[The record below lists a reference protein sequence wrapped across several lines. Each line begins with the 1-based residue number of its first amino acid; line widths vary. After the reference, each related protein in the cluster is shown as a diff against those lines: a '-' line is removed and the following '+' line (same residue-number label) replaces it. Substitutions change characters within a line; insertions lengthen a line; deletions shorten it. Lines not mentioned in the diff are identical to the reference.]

1 MKKLSVD
8 TCVFLKLVST
18 NEKLKEKGNEG
29 FAEFLDENYVEMML
43 LKDEMK
49 KLMIEKYVISDRDC
63 PFENMVEGYCRYII
77 TNLQKQNKIISNY
90 IKGDHYVNNGATFI
104 KKPTYEE
111 YKQAQAFV
119 NEVRASQFSEE
130 ILDDLKSEYLIHKL
144 DYYAGTLLTQAICGD
159 VELCI
164 TSTTFREIKNH
175 IIGMTNGKTK
185 GALYHKE
192 TVADF
197 LKEYITYIKVDESV
211 RGASIDVTEKFSTKA
226 GEETSPMKKD
236 RNSKD
241 EYGDLYIMSEASLA
255 GVPLVTLNLKDFIWD
270 RPDSSWN
277 EKIRN
282 NIKSVIL
289 SNEKMSEAL
298 PFSVEEVVEGNY
310 IQSDKESE
318 LVKLTHIDGKNV
330 YSGFEFKDEYEMGAS

>member
-8 TCVFLKLVST
+8 TCVFLKLISL
-18 NEKLKEKGNEG
+18 NEKLKEKDKES
-29 FAEFLDENYVEMML
+29 FAEYLEDNYIEMKLLEDEI
-43 LKDEMK
+43 K
-49 KLMIEKYVISDRDC
+49 KLMIERFIPYDENC
-63 PFENMVEGYCRYII
+63 PFENRVEGYSRFIK
-77 TNLQKQNKIISNY
+77 TNIQKQNKIISNY
-90 IKGDHYVNNGATFI
+90 IKGDHYVDNGATFI

-119 NEVRASQFSEE
+119 DEVRASQFSEK
-130 ILDDLKSEYLIHKL
+130 ILDKLKSDYLDRKL
-144 DYYAGTLLTQAICGD
+144 DYYVGTLLTRATRGEVD
-159 VELCI
+159 LCI
-164 TSTTFREIKNH
+164 TSSTFEEIKNH
-175 IIGMTNGKTK
+175 IIGRTNGKTK
-185 GALYHKE
+185 GALYHE
-192 TVADF
+192 EPIAEF
-197 LKEYITYIKVDESV
+197 FKEYITLIQVDES
-211 RGASIDVTEKFSTKA
+211 ASNILDDVAEKFSTKA
-226 GEETSPMKKD
+226 GKETSPMKKD

-241 EYGDLYIMSEASLA
+241 KYGDLYIMSEASLA
-255 GVPLVTLNLKDFIWD
+255 GIPLVTLNLKDFIWD

-330 YSGFEFKDEYEMGAS
+330 YGGFEFKDEYEMGAS